1 MSFRAWMLGGAA
13 ALGLVSVMPAQAQVG
28 GAGLPVTGLY
38 IAVGGGLNWVQG
50 TELNTSGA
58 LTVDLPSIGVSP
70 RGKAGFELGWAVVGS
85 VGWGFGNGL
94 RVEIEGNY
102 RQNDVDYVRG
112 FAGAG
117 PFRSGGRQISYGV
130 MGNVLYDIS
139 FPFFGI
145 NFPYVQP
152 YIGVGLGYVWTEW
165 DNVRAVSPLG
175 VVIASSDT
183 DGRFAYQGIIGAAF
197 PIQSVPGLAITAEYR
212 FLGTLS
218 PRFDTRVAVAGVGV
232 TSGRAEVDN
241 FNHSALIGVR
251 YAFNQPRAAP
261 APVATAPATT
271 ARSYLVFFDF
281 DRADL
286 TERARGIIS
295 EAANNA
301 RRGGTSRIE
310 VAGHA
315 DRSGTPQYNQGLS
328 QRRANNVAAELVRN
342 GVRREDIS
350 VAAFGERRPLVPTA
364 DGVREPQNRRVEI
377 VLR

>member
-1 MSFRAWMLGGAA
+1 MSFRTWMLGGAA
-13 ALGLVSVMPAQAQVG
+13 ALGLVAAAPAGAQTQ
-28 GAGLPVTGLY
+28 PVTGLY
-38 IAVGGGLNWVQG
+38 IAAAGGLNWVQG
-50 TELNTSGA
+50 TEIEAEGA
-58 LTVDLPSIGVSP
+58 FSSTLVGAGIRRT
-70 RGKAGFELGWAVVGS
+70 GKASFELGYGVVVS
-85 VGWGFGNGL
+85 VGFGFGNGL
-94 RVEIEGNY
+94 RAEIEGNW
-102 RQNDVDYVRG
+102 RQNDVDSIGG
-112 FAGAG
+112 FAPLG
-117 PFRSGGRQISYGV
+117 PFRSVTGRQQSYGV
-130 MGNVLYDIS
+130 MANVLYDVVLPYFGVA
-139 FPFFGI
+139 FPW
-145 NFPYVQP
+145 VQP
-152 YIGVGLGYVWTEW
+152 YVGVGVGYVWTEW

-175 VVIASSDT
+175 FALRADDT
-183 DGRFAYQGIIGAAF
+183 DGRFAYQGILGAAF
-197 PIQSVPGLAITAEYR
+197 PILSVPGLAITAEYR

-218 PRFDTRVAVAGVGV
+218 PRMDARVTDLVTGASVG
-232 TSGRAEVDN
+232 GRTEIDN
-241 FNHSALIGVR
+241 FNHSAFIGVR
-251 YAFNQPRAAP
+251 YAFNQPRPAP
-261 APVATAPATT
+261 AVVTTPPATA

-350 VAAFGERRPLVPTA
+350 VAAFGESRPLVPTA